1 MNRTTGGPSVTPVT
15 PLNDTDLRTWLQA
28 VRANAERVAAQTVGL
43 VGDEG
48 PLCVLERGVALL
60 TLARFDEA
68 IPLINGAAES
78 ARHAEAPE
86 AELVALNE
94 LSKAHA
100 MMGDLPGALEI
111 SRPAIA
117 LAQRLG
123 ERRLEGTLVG
133 NVGMIHGF
141 LDQPEPYA
149 EFTLRALEIGLEVG
163 DERLIAH
170 SHVNLGG
177 AFSRLRDFERAQHHY
192 DAAAPRVRALAW
204 REGEA
209 LVLAGLGSIHGEQG
223 RLAEC
228 ERLKLASNELLIE
241 LGNYHQVARHLQLLG
256 GICLRNGAFE
266 RAVVHLEAALDLA
279 RARKFNGI
287 LADVAEG
294 LSEAYERLENPRAA
308 LSAARTASEA
318 RRVHLDERAAE
329 RLRMLQHTH
338 HLEASRRDAEHARS
352 KAAALTEANRAIEEA
367 LQRIE
372 RQEAD
377 LRTLLDALPSP
388 LWVQG
393 VDGPRWM
400 NRAAREAFRRPA
412 PSLAPLTAIE
422 LAGLTDT
429 LRRRLRF
436 EAARLDPVHEPEV
449 RFRPAEGGERS
460 FELHTVSIDFEG
472 QPAVAY
478 AMHDLTERKR
488 LEAQVHH
495 LDRIAALGTLAAG
508 VAHEVNNPLAY
519 LMANLKFVLDELEGR
534 VLPSGDDRLRALR
547 DALDGAERMRTI
559 VRGLKTFAAP
569 NTRPEGASSI
579 ARVLATAVDI
589 ARAGFRVE
597 IVTEVDVEGELYVVG
612 DEPRLVQVF
621 VNLIVNAGLAL
632 AESPPPMPRVVLRA
646 RTEDAEGV
654 FVTVTDNGRGIS
666 PDHLG
671 RIFDPFFTTRPVGEG
686 TGLGLSI
693 CQGIV
698 RAFGG
703 RLFVESV
710 VGQGTTF
717 TVALVRSVKGP
728 RKGSA

>member
-1 MNRTTGGPSVTPVT
+1 VTRATGEPAATPVT
-15 PLNDTDLRTWLQA
+15 PLDGGDLRTWLQA
-28 VRANAERVAAQTVGL
+28 VRANAERVAAQTTGL

-48 PLCVLERGVALL
+48 PLCGLERGVALL

-68 IPLINGAAES
+68 IPLLSGAVES
-78 ARHAEAPE
+78 ARRMGASET
-86 AELVALNE
+86 ELVGLNE

-100 MMGDLPGALEI
+100 VMGDLPGALEI
-111 SRPAIA
+111 SGPAIA

-149 EFTLRALEIGLEVG
+149 EFTLRALEIGLEIG

-177 AFSRLRDFERAQHHY
+177 AFSRLRAFERAQQHY

-209 LVLAGLGSIHGEQG
+209 LVLAGLGGIHGEQG
-223 RLAEC
+223 RITEC
-228 ERLKLASNELLIE
+228 ERLKVASNELLIE

-256 GICLRNGAFE
+256 FICLRNGALE

-279 RARKFNGI
+279 RARKFHGI
-287 LADVAEG
+287 LADSAEG
-294 LSEAYERLENPRAA
+294 LSQAYERLENPRAA
-308 LSAARTASEA
+308 LSAARTAAEA
-318 RRVHLDERAAE
+318 RGVHLDERAAE

-352 KAAALTEANRAIEEA
+352 KAVALTEANRTIEEA
-367 LQRIE
+367 LQRIQ

-393 VDGPRWM
+393 PDGPRWM
-400 NRAAREAFRRPA
+400 NRAARETFRRPA
-412 PSLAPLTAIE
+412 PSLAPLTDQE
-422 LAGLTDT
+422 MGGLPVEV
-429 LRRRLRF
+429 RRRLRF
-436 EAARLDPVHEPEV
+436 EAARLLPVHEPEV
-449 RFRPAEGGERS
+449 CIRLVEGEEQS
-460 FELHTVSIDFEG
+460 FELRTVSIDFEG

-488 LEAQVHH
+488 LEAQLHH

-508 VAHEVNNPLAY
+508 IAHEVNNPLAY
-519 LMANLKFVLDELEGR
+519 LMANLKFVVDELEGT

-547 DALDGAERMRTI
+547 DALDGADRMRTI

-569 NTRPEGASSI
+569 NTRPGDVSSM
-579 ARVLATAVDI
+579 ARVLATAADI
-589 ARAGFRVE
+589 ARTSFRE
-597 IVTEVDVEGELYVVG
+597 GIVTEVEVEGDLEVVG

-621 VNLIVNAGLAL
+621 VNLLVNAGLAL
-632 AESPPPMPRVVLRA
+632 AETPTPRVVVRA
-646 RTEDAEGV
+646 RSEDAERV
-654 FVTVTDNGRGIS
+654 LVTVTDNGKGIS

-671 RIFDPFFTTRPVGEG
+671 RIFDPFFTTRTVGEG

-698 RAFGG
+698 RPFGG
-703 RLFVESV
+703 RLSVESA

-717 TVALVRSVKGP
+717 TVALTRSLKGP
-728 RKGSA
+728 RTGSV